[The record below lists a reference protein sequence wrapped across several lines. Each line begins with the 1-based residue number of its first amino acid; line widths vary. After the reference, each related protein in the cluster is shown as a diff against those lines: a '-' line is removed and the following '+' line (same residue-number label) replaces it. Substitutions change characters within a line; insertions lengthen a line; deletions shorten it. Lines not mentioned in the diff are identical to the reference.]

1 MGPFLLTGASGQVGS
16 ELEPMLNQLGTTV
29 AAPRRHELDL
39 SDLDAVRRYIRSL
52 RPRWIINPAAY
63 TAVDKAEQ
71 EPEMA
76 FRLNAELPQV
86 LGEEAAALDAVVVH
100 FSTDYVFAGVG
111 NTAYVET
118 DPTGPLSVYGASKL
132 AGERALAATGAA
144 YFIFRTSW
152 VYNST
157 GKNFVRTILRF
168 AREREELRI
177 VADQH
182 GAPTWARDL
191 ARLTLHTIRR
201 CEATGDYL
209 TEARRLGGIY
219 HASNAGETTWFDFAR
234 AFLALA
240 QEKEPA
246 QSWAKLTAVRTEE
259 YPTPARRP
267 GNSRLNCELLQR
279 MLGFTMPAW
288 QDSLR
293 AAMLEI

>member
-1 MGPFLLTGASGQVGS
+1 MGPFFLTGASGQVGS
-16 ELEPMLNQLGTTV
+16 ELEPMLSQLGTV
-29 AAPRRHELDL
+29 AAPRRAELDL
-39 SDLDAVRRYIRSL
+39 SDLDAVRRYIRSV

-71 EPEMA
+71 EPETA
-76 FRLNAELPQV
+76 FRLNAELPQI
-86 LGEEAAALDAVVVH
+86 LGEEAAALDAVVIH

-132 AGERALAATGAA
+132 AGERALAATRAA
-144 YFIFRTSW
+144 HFIFRTSW

-168 AREREELRI
+168 ARESEELRI

-191 ARLTLHTIRR
+191 AALTLHAIRR
-201 CEATGDYL
+201 CEATGDSFA
-209 TEARRLGGIY
+209 EARRLGGIY
-219 HASNAGETTWFDFAR
+219 HASDAGETTWFDFAQ
-234 AFLALA
+234 AFLTLA

-246 QSWAKLTAVRTEE
+246 QSWAKLIPIRTEE

-267 GNSRLNCELLQR
+267 TNSRLNCERLQR

>member
-1 MGPFLLTGASGQVGS
+1 MGPFFLTGASGQVGS
-16 ELEPMLNQLGTTV
+16 ELEPMLSPLGTMAT
-29 AAPRRHELDL
+29 PRRAELDL

-86 LGEEAAALDAVVVH
+86 LGEEAAALDAVVIH

-144 YFIFRTSW
+144 HFIFRTSW
-152 VYNST
+152 VYNAT
-157 GKNFVRTILRF
+157 GKNFVGTILRF

-201 CEATGDYL
+201 CEATEDGL

-219 HASNAGETTWFDFAR
+219 HASDAGETTWFDFAR

-240 QEKEPA
+240 QEKEPV
-246 QSWAKLTAVRTEE
+246 QSWAKLTPIRTEE

-267 GNSRLNCELLQR
+267 TNSRLNCELLQR
-279 MLGFTMPAW
+279 IMGFTMPAW

>member
-1 MGPFLLTGASGQVGS
+1 MGPFFLTGASGQVGG
-16 ELEPMLNQLGTTV
+16 ELESILNPLGTV
-29 AAPRRHELDL
+29 AAPRRAKLDL

-71 EPEMA
+71 DPETA

-100 FSTDYVFAGVG
+100 FSTDYVFAGAG
-111 NTAYVET
+111 NMAYVET
-118 DPTGPLSVYGASKL
+118 DPTGPLSVYGATKL
-132 AGERALAATGAA
+132 AGENALAATGAA
-144 YFIFRTSW
+144 HFIFRTSW
-152 VYNST
+152 VYNLS
-157 GKNFVRTILRF
+157 GKNFVQTILRF

-191 ARLTLHTIRR
+191 ARLTLHAIRR
-201 CEATGDYL
+201 CEAAGDCL
-209 TEARRLGGIY
+209 AEARRLGGIY
-219 HASNAGETTWFDFAR
+219 HASDAGETTWFDFAR

-246 QSWAKLTAVRTEE
+246 QSWAKLTPIRTEE
-259 YPTPARRP
+259 YPTPATRP
-267 GNSRLNCELLQR
+267 TNSRLNCELLQR
-279 MLGFTMPAW
+279 TLGFTMPAW

>member
-16 ELEPMLNQLGTTV
+16 ELEPMMDQLGTV
-29 AAPRRHELDL
+29 AAPRRAELDL

-86 LGEEAAALDAVVVH
+86 LAEEAAALGAVIIH
-100 FSTDYVFAGVG
+100 FSTDYVFAGAG
-111 NTAYVET
+111 NAAYVET
-118 DPTGPLSVYGASKL
+118 DPTGPLNVYGASKL
-132 AGERALAATGAA
+132 AGERALAAGGAA
-144 YFIFRTSW
+144 HFIFRTSW

-157 GKNFVRTILRF
+157 GKNFVRTILRL

-177 VADQH
+177 VADQY

-201 CEATGDYL
+201 CEATGDGFA
-209 TEARRLGGIY
+209 EARRLGGIY

-234 AFLALA
+234 TCLALA
-240 QEKEPA
+240 QEKEPQ
-246 QSWAKLTAVRTEE
+246 QSWAKLMPIRTEE

-267 GNSRLNCELLQR
+267 INSRLNCELLPQA
-279 MLGFTMPAW
+279 LGFTMPSW

-293 AAMLEI
+293 AAMREI

>member
-1 MGPFLLTGASGQVGS
+1 MGPFFLTGASGQVGS
-16 ELEPMLNQLGTTV
+16 ELEPMLSQLGMV
-29 AAPRRHELDL
+29 AAPRRVELDL
-39 SDLDAVRRYIRSL
+39 SDLDAVRRYVRSV

-76 FRLNAELPQV
+76 FRLNAELPQI
-86 LGEEAAALDAVVVH
+86 LGEEAAALDAVVIH

-111 NTAYVET
+111 NTPYVET

-144 YFIFRTSW
+144 HFIFRTSW

-168 AREREELRI
+168 ARESEELRI

-191 ARLTLHTIRR
+191 AVLTLHAIRR
-201 CEATGDYL
+201 CEATGDSFA
-209 TEARRLGGIY
+209 EARRLGGIY
-219 HASNAGETTWFDFAR
+219 HASDAGETTWFDFAQ
-234 AFLALA
+234 AFLTLA

-246 QSWAKLTAVRTEE
+246 QSWAKLIPIRTEE
-259 YPTPARRP
+259 YPTPATRP
-267 GNSRLNCELLQR
+267 TNSRLNCELLER

>member
-16 ELEPMLNQLGTTV
+16 ELEPMLNSLGMV
-29 AAPRRHELDL
+29 AAPRRVELDL

-86 LGEEAAALDAVVVH
+86 LGEEAAALNAVVIH
-100 FSTDYVFAGVG
+100 FSTDYVFAGAG
-111 NTAYVET
+111 NVAYAET

-132 AGERALAATGAA
+132 AGERALAATGVAS
-144 YFIFRTSW
+144 FIFRTSW

-157 GKNFVRTILRF
+157 GKNFVRTILQL
-168 AREREELRI
+168 ARERKELRV

-191 ARLTLHTIRR
+191 ARLALHTIRR
-201 CEATGDYL
+201 CEASGDYL
-209 TEARRLGGIY
+209 AESRRLGGIY

-240 QEKEPA
+240 QEKEP
-246 QSWAKLTAVRTEE
+246 QQTWAKLTPIRTEE

-267 GNSRLNCELLQR
+267 SNSRLNCELLPR
-279 MLGFTMPAW
+279 ALGFTMPPW

-293 AAMLEI
+293 AVIREI